1 MAKPTKSEIAAIT
14 AKAVEE
20 HAPKILTD
28 VFRGAPLITASAL
41 QKILKIGKEEDVD
54 VIATLLD
61 KPLSTE
67 EIETMLSN
75 QAILLNAVGHRQTR
89 LGFDLM
95 EMGAKPETCDRFI
108 KNSYKALELSRK
120 CLTALNEVRN
130 PKRSATF
137 IKQQNNQLNLG
148 DQHGGATMDRITESK
163 TESFNPNMEAVAEID
178 RCDLERG

>member
-1 MAKPTKSEIAAIT
+1 MAKPTKSEIGAKLVEIAPAALVDVIRGSSVIT
-14 AKAVEE
+14 A
-20 HAPKILTD
+20 T
-28 VFRGAPLITASAL
+28 AL
-41 QKILKIGKEEDVD
+41 QKILKVGKEEDV
-54 VIATLLD
+54 ATLGYLLD

-75 QAILLNAVGHRQTR
+75 QAILLNAIGHRQSKLSFDCME
-89 LGFDLM
+89 LG
-95 EMGAKPETCDRFI
+95 ARPESSERFI

-148 DQHGGATMDRITESK
+148 DQHGIKTMDRISKSK
-163 TESFNPNMEAVAEID
+163 TESFNPTMATLETVN
-178 RCDLERG
+178 RCEDIRG